1 MSSLHLYDTLTR
13 TTSAFT
19 PIKKGQVGIYLCG
32 ATVQAPPHIGHVRSG
47 VNFDILRRWLTKS
60 GYDVTFIRNVTDIDD
75 KILHKAVHEE
85 SPWWAVAMK
94 YERAFTQAYEALN
107 VLPPTY
113 EPRATGHITQMIE
126 LMQILIERGAAY
138 APGNGDVYLVV
149 RKLSS
154 YLTLSRQKV
163 DDLLSAADADET
175 FKKDPRDFALWK
187 AAKAGDPSW
196 PTPWGA
202 GRPGWHLECS
212 AMAHAYLGESFDIH
226 GGGLDLIFPHHENE
240 IAQSEAAGYGFAKRW
255 LHNAWVTASGE
266 KMSKSLGNSLQVHEL
281 LKTVRGIELRWYL
294 GSAHYR
300 SMLEFSHEALAE
312 SAVAFGRI
320 ETFLKRSAEILGHL
334 PEPVI
339 GKDFAAAMNND
350 LAVPEAL
357 AGISE
362 ALRLGNIAITA
373 GDEAGITASA
383 NEIRGALDV
392 LGCDPFDLAFET
404 AGGSQDLNS
413 ALDGTIKLAL
423 EQREAARVRKDFAAA
438 DAIRDGLIAL
448 GITIEDSAQGPRWSI
463 TRSESK

>member
-1 MSSLHLYDTLTR
+1 MSSLNLYDTLTR

-19 PIKKGQVGIYLCG
+19 PIKAGQVGIYLCG

-138 APGNGDVYLVV
+138 APGNGDVYLEV

-212 AMAHAYLGESFDIH
+212 AMAYAYLGESFDIH

-240 IAQSEAAGYGFAKRW
+240 IAQSEAAGYGFARRW

-320 ETFLKRSAEILGHL
+320 ETYLKRSVEILGHL

-339 GKDFAAAMNND
+339 SNGFAAAMNND

-373 GDEAGITASA
+373 GDKAAIAASA

-392 LGCDPFDLAFET
+392 LGCDPFDPAFES

>member
-19 PIKKGQVGIYLCG
+19 PIKEGQVGIYLCG

-138 APGNGDVYLVV
+138 APGNGDVYLEV

-202 GRPGWHLECS
+202 GRAGWHLECS
-212 AMAHAYLGESFDIH
+212 AMAYAYLGESFDIH

-240 IAQSEAAGYGFAKRW
+240 IAQSEAAGYGFARRW

-320 ETFLKRSAEILGHL
+320 ETFLKRSVEILGHL
-334 PEPVI
+334 PEPVTSN
-339 GKDFAAAMNND
+339 GFAAAMNND

-362 ALRLGNIAITA
+362 ALRCGNIAITA
-373 GDEAGITASA
+373 GDKAAIAASA
-383 NEIRGALDV
+383 NEIRGALDI
-392 LGCDPFDLAFET
+392 LGCDPFDPAFAS

-413 ALDGTIKLAL
+413 ALDGTITLAL

>member
-19 PIKKGQVGIYLCG
+19 PIKEGQAGIYLCG

-47 VNFDILRRWLTKS
+47 VNFDILRRWLTKC

-85 SPWWAVAMK
+85 SPWWAVAMN

-138 APGNGDVYLVV
+138 APGNGDVYLEV

-212 AMAHAYLGESFDIH
+212 AMAYAYLGESFDIH

-320 ETFLKRSAEILGHL
+320 ETYLKRSVEILGHL

-339 GKDFAAAMNND
+339 SNGFAAAMNND

-373 GDEAGITASA
+373 GDKAAIAASA

-392 LGCDPFDLAFET
+392 LGCDPFDPAFES

-423 EQREAARVRKDFAAA
+423 EQREAARMRKDFAAA

>member
-19 PIKKGQVGIYLCG
+19 PIKEGQVGIYLCG

-75 KILHKAVHEE
+75 KILHKAVHEKA
-85 SPWWAVAMK
+85 PWWAVAMK
-94 YERAFTQAYEALN
+94 YERAFSDAYAALN

-113 EPRATGHITQMIE
+113 EPRATGHITQMVE

-138 APGNGDVYLVV
+138 APGNGDVYLEV

-154 YLTLSRQKV
+154 YLTLSRQNV

-187 AAKAGDPSW
+187 AAKPGDPSW

-212 AMAHAYLGESFDIH
+212 AMAHAYLGENFDIH

-240 IAQSEAAGYGFAKRW
+240 IAQSEAAGYGFARRW

-320 ETFLKRSAEILGHL
+320 ETFVQRSVEILGHL
-334 PEPVI
+334 PEPVVSK
-339 GKDFAAAMNND
+339 GFAAAMNND

-362 ALRLGNIAITA
+362 AMRLGNIAITA
-373 GDEAGITASA
+373 GDKAGITASA
-383 NEIRGALDV
+383 AEIRGALDV
-392 LGCDPFDLAFET
+392 LGCDPFDPAFASVGT
-404 AGGSQDLNS
+404 SQDLNS

-423 EQREAARVRKDFAAA
+423 EQREAARLRKDFAAA
-438 DAIRDGLIAL
+438 DAIRDGLVAL